1 MWREQTKK
9 KEKIRSRP
17 ALEVQGVTQV
27 SGEVAKLL
35 LEAFLVCGTASCS
48 VVPGSALK
56 RSFEIQWQRKKESP
70 GEKSA

>member
-1 MWREQTKK
+1 
-9 KEKIRSRP
+9 
-17 ALEVQGVTQV
+17 LEVQGVTQV